1 MKRVVWILLLLFTP
15 TASIILKGDETFLLP
30 VFPLRKSVRLPTERM
45 TLNLYE
51 ERYLAMSKY
60 ILERKP
66 LLFGALYVS
75 DKPQLVQRGG
85 SGPIVPMLNGEEI
98 GVLCLVREW
107 EEGLV
112 PCRDPKL
119 GDRRRIRLNAIGV
132 SRFRIEEVISDGTTA
147 LSDND
152 DKENNYPFILVKAS
166 LVTDQ
171 IDEQKTK
178 KTDEGNWKQF
188 LRRLLQQRFPA
199 KESKERS
206 NLETI
211 DFITSQLTIMGY
223 DNYDE
228 EILSFAAATIFCPNG
243 VSPKLR
249 SSLLEMDSTMQR
261 LDQVDEWK

>member
-51 ERYLAMSKY
+51 ERYLAMSEY
-60 ILERKP
+60 ILERNP

-147 LSDND
+147 LADND
-152 DKENNYPFILVKAS
+152 DQKKYPFILVKAS

-178 KTDEGNWKQF
+178 KTDKGNWKQS

-223 DNYDE
+223 DNYDD
-228 EILSFAAATIFCPNG
+228 EILSFGAASIFCPNG

-249 SSLLEMDSTMQR
+249 SSLLEMESTMQR